1 MVKNCLNCI
10 CGTRIKHKDDDV
22 ISCYTEPGASD
33 HAFCISVAEAENHC
47 CENFRDTPV
56 VYELPAQTEIP
67 EVISVPRAEMCSNAL
82 LFYDAFRGLCRLRI
96 DYAKNKANKMLI
108 NAQLS
113 DPTEAE
119 RLFQKEKFWLNVQ
132 DYWKGKLELSY
143 KWEKDYFGR

>member
-10 CGTRIKHKDDDV
+10 CGTRIKHKDGDV

-82 LFYDAFRGLCRLRI
+82 LFYDAFRGLCRMRI
-96 DYAKNKANKMLI
+96 KYAQFM
-108 NAQLS
+108 
-113 DPTEAE
+113 AE
-119 RLFQKEKFWLNVQ
+119 TLEDNYDTRSIDWDIYEKQIKFWAKVEG
-132 DYWKGKLELSY
+132 YWASKLELSY
-143 KWEKDYFGR
+143 QWEKDYFGK